1 MTWAIKNYGIVP
13 LNVYSGLNYG
23 EDVHV
28 HGELD
33 DVLKGYVDAIV
44 KNSNKKLST
53 AWKRG
58 YDAVLD
64 AYLGAKP
71 EKFNWKGKEYTP
83 QTFAKEVTGLNMDDY
98 ISLTS
103 FTHHPFYEQFAL
115 EVPDN
120 WIGEMSYNIPLDEMM
135 DVLDKAIDKGYS
147 FAWGSDVSEKGF
159 VRKGLAIVPEIN
171 TKDMSDAEI
180 DKWVKMPQKE
190 KDEELL
196 KRPGKEKEITQEL
209 RQQGFDNY
217 QTTDDHGMHVVGKA
231 VDQLGNKYFIVKNS
245 WGKYGD
251 YEGYLYASYP
261 FVAYKTTSIMIHKD
275 ALPQELKNKLGI
287 K

>member
-1 MTWAIKNYGIVP
+1 
-13 LNVYSGLNYG
+13 
-23 EDVHV
+23 
-28 HGELD
+28 
-33 DVLKGYVDAIV
+33 
-44 KNSNKKLST
+44 
-53 AWKRG
+53 
-58 YDAVLD
+58 
-64 AYLGAKP
+64 
-71 EKFNWKGKEYTP
+71 
-83 QTFAKEVTGLNMDDY
+83 
-98 ISLTS
+98 
-103 FTHHPFYEQFAL
+103 
-115 EVPDN
+115 
-120 WIGEMSYNIPLDEMM
+120 
-135 DVLDKAIDKGYS
+135 
-147 FAWGSDVSEKGF
+147 
-159 VRKGLAIVPEIN
+159 
-171 TKDMSDAEI
+171 
-180 DKWVKMPQKE
+180 MPQKE